1 MLVST
6 ILTSGSLRTGTASW
20 AATMV
25 SENRVASM
33 GIVTVVIGITVR
45 ASSVP
50 DLPADYLNLK
60 SSTGRC
66 NTI

>member
-6 ILTSGSLRTGTASW
+6 ILTNGSLRTGPTSW

-33 GIVTVVIGITVR
+33 GIVTVVIGHTVR
-45 ASSVP
+45 ASSV
-50 DLPADYLNLK
+50 L
-60 SSTGRC
+60 TC
-66 NTI
+66 QQTT

>member
-6 ILTSGSLRTGTASW
+6 ILTSGSLLTRTKSW

-33 GIVTVVIGITVR
+33 GIVTVVIGTPSEQ
-45 ASSVP
+45 AAF
-50 DLPADYLNLK
+50 L
-60 SSTGRC
+60 TC
-66 NTI
+66 QQTI